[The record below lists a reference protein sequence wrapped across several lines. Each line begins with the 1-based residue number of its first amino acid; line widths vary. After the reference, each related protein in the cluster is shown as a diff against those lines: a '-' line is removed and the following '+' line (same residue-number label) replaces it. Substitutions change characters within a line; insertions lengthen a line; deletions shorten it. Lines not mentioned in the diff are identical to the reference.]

1 MLFEKHVM
9 MKQISEKNES
19 NVSNKRF
26 AIEAAGIILVMFT
39 QS

>member
-26 AIEAAGIILVMFT
+26 ATEVAGIILVIAT

>member
-9 MKQISEKNES
+9 MKQISENNES

-26 AIEAAGIILVMFT
+26 ATEAAGIILVIAT